1 MRLRPRIG
9 FERSDSPD
17 SVIAVWTGLGR
28 SPETSVPRRSVSLRR
43 LAGAISCS
51 RRSPVALL
59 EGYHPDAVSHDSR
72 IDAYLATLPAD
83 QRQALQ
89 RLRAQIARLAPE
101 AVETISYGMPAFRL
115 HGRGL
120 VWYAGW
126 KAHCSIYPLT
136 DSFMEA
142 NAKALKG
149 YRRTK
154 GSLHFTPDSPLPE
167 DLVERLVQERLADVE
182 SGGQ

>member
-1 MRLRPRIG
+1 
-9 FERSDSPD
+9 
-17 SVIAVWTGLGR
+17 
-28 SPETSVPRRSVSLRR
+28 
-43 LAGAISCS
+43 
-51 RRSPVALL
+51 
-59 EGYHPDAVSHDSR
+59 VSHDSR

-83 QRQALQ
+83 QREALQ
-89 RLRAQIARLAPE
+89 RLRSQVARLVPN

-126 KAHCSIYPLT
+126 KSHCSIYPLT
-136 DSFMEA
+136 DSFLEA
-142 NAKALKG
+142 HAEALKG

-167 DLVERLVQERLADVE
+167 DLVERLVEERLADLE
-182 SGGQ
+182 TGGD